1 MWKNAGKIAA
11 GIAALV
17 SAIYP
22 VYSYVDTRR
31 LEARRPL
38 LELQFDLYQEAVA
51 VASRLGTVVCEAD
64 DRACVRGYL
73 KDCQR
78 FLDLY
83 WGQLA
88 IVEDRRVE
96 QAMIAFRRAFK
107 DRHEALCAPDHI
119 DEIATRD
126 KRTGDADGTPL
137 AHLSLRLAHCVNA
150 SLQDSWGVDLLP
162 EKCPIAG
169 EAGWWTRIVRPAG
182 SGGS

>member
-1 MWKNAGKIAA
+1 MWKNAGTIAA
-11 GIAALV
+11 ALAAFVPAL
-17 SAIYP
+17 YP
-22 VYSYVDTRR
+22 VYSLVDTRR

-51 VASRLGTVVCEAD
+51 VASRLGTVACEAD
-64 DRACVRGYL
+64 DPACVQGYL

-107 DRHEALCAPDHI
+107 ERHEPLCAPEQIH
-119 DEIATRD
+119 EIATRP
-126 KRTGDADGTPL
+126 KTGDSAGETPL
-137 AHLSLRLAHCVNA
+137 AHRSLRLAHCVNA
-150 SLQDSWGVDLLP
+150 SLQISWGVDLLP
-162 EKCPIAG
+162 ERCPIPEERNWWSRLVAG
-169 EAGWWTRIVRPAG
+169 DDAEPK
-182 SGGS
+182 